1 MVDLT
6 HEMAALWASLGP
18 GRPDRGRVIQF
29 ICATSGEGTSTVAR
43 EFARLAA
50 VRARKPVWLVDADL
64 STQTQQSEIAR
75 EVDRFGAMGRPAAAS
90 PNGSAFFTIQPSLR
104 GRDGR
109 LIADARLLSA
119 RPCLGRRLWVTHF
132 RGDVLRAGQRALA
145 MPRGAYWDAMRR
157 HAETIVIDSPS
168 ADRTDFG
175 LTLAPFADA
184 VVLVVG
190 AESADASVGAALR
203 DELEGAGAHCAGLVF
218 NRARVEPPA
227 FLKRVMG

>member
-29 ICATSGEGTSTVAR
+29 ISATSGEGTSTVAR
-43 EFARLAA
+43 EFARLSA
-50 VRARKPVWLVDADL
+50 VRARKPVWLIDADL
-64 STQTQQSEIAR
+64 STQAQQGEVAR
-75 EVDRFGAMGRPAAAS
+75 DTERFGALGRPAAAS
-90 PNGSAFFTIQPSLR
+90 PNGSAFFTIQPALR

-132 RGDVLRAGQRALA
+132 RGDVLRAGQRAVAL
-145 MPRGAYWDAMRR
+145 PRGGYWDAMRR
-157 HAETIVIDSPS
+157 HAETVVIDSPS

-184 VVLVVG
+184 VVLVVAAG
-190 AESADASVGAALR
+190 AADASLGAELR
-203 DELEGAGAHCAGLVF
+203 DELENAGARCAGLVF
-218 NRARVEPPA
+218 NRAQVEPPS